1 MIEYNTFTL
10 PNGLRIVH
18 NYDSATAMVALNV
31 MYDVG
36 ARDENPE
43 LTGLAHLFEHLMF
56 GGSVNIPDFDGAI
69 ENAGGMNNAWTSN
82 DYTNFYDIVPA
93 HNAETAFW
101 VESDRML
108 ALAFSDKALEVQ
120 RHVVIEEFKQ
130 TCLNRPYGDMS
141 HHLRAMLYKVHPYRY
156 PVIGKEI
163 SHIEKV
169 TQDDVREFFYS
180 HYAPNNAVLSV
191 SGSITFEET
200 IRLAEKWFGP
210 IPRREISPRNYQ
222 PEPKQTEERWAEASG
237 NVPQVAVVRAFKMPA
252 YGEKNYIECDI
263 ITDLLASG
271 RSSRFYRN
279 LLMKTGLFTEVD
291 ASIIGSDEPGFMMVN
306 AKLTGDDD
314 ASVEKSIEAMMGE
327 AQKLIDGDVSEYE
340 LTRTINRFES
350 NFLFSSMGFMAKA
363 QSLANHEMHGEDI
376 NGIVERY
383 RSVTTDDIA
392 RVAREIFNPQHTST
406 LVYRPQK

>member
-1 MIEYNTFTL
+1 MIEYSTFTL
-10 PNGLRIVH
+10 DNGLRVVH
-18 NYDSATAMVALNV
+18 NYDGATAMVALNV
-31 MYDVG
+31 MYNVG
-36 ARDENPE
+36 ARDESPE
-43 LTGLAHLFEHLMF
+43 LTGMAHLFEHLMF

-93 HNAETAFW
+93 QNVETAFW

-141 HHLRAMLYKVHPYRY
+141 HHLRAMIYKQHPYRY

-191 SGSITFEET
+191 SGNISLDDTR
-200 IRLAEKWFGP
+200 RLVEKWFGP
-210 IPRREISPRNYQ
+210 IERRNVTQRNY
-222 PEPKQTEERWAEASG
+222 PSEPAQTEPRYLEVSG
-237 NVPQVAVVRAFKMPA
+237 NVPQLAMVKAYRMPA
-252 YGEKNYIECDI
+252 YGEPNYIECDI

-279 LLMKTGLFTEVD
+279 LLMKTGVFTEID
-291 ASIIGSDEPGFMMVN
+291 ASIIGSDEPGFLMLNSRVANNDLKTVKTANELIMSEV
-306 AKLTGDDD
+306 
-314 ASVEKSIEAMMGE
+314 
-327 AQKLIDGDVSEYE
+327 QKLIDGDVSEYE

-350 NFLFSSMGFMAKA
+350 NFTFSSMGFLAKA
-363 QSLANHEMHGEDI
+363 QSLANYVMHNEDA
-376 NGIVERY
+376 NGIVTRY
-383 RSVTTDDIA
+383 RKVTVDDIA
-392 RVAREIFNPQHTST
+392 RVASEIFDANRCST
-406 LVYRPQK
+406 LVYMPQK

>member
-18 NYDSATAMVALNV
+18 NYDGATAMVALNV
-31 MYDVG
+31 MYNVG
-36 ARDENPE
+36 ARDESPE

-93 HNAETAFW
+93 QNAETAFW

-141 HHLRAMLYKVHPYRY
+141 HHLRAMLYKQHPYRY

-191 SGSITFEET
+191 SGRITFEET
-200 IRLAEKWFGP
+200 LRLAEKWFGS
-210 IPRREISPRNYQ
+210 IPKREVKRRDYAA
-222 PEPKQTEERWAEASG
+222 EPVQTEERKCEASG
-237 NVPQVAVVRAFKMPA
+237 NVPQVAVVKAFKMPG
-252 YGEKNYIECDI
+252 YGEPDYIECDI

-291 ASIIGSDEPGFMMVN
+291 ASIIGSDEPGFMMFN
-306 AKLTGDDD
+306 SRLTGDDD
-314 ASVEKSIEAMMGE
+314 ATINKSIDAMMSE

-350 NFLFSSMGFMAKA
+350 NFMFSSMGFLAKA
-363 QSLANHEMHGEDI
+363 QSLANHVMHDEDI

-383 RSVTTDDIA
+383 RNVTTDDIA
-392 RVAREIFNPQHTST
+392 RVASKIFNSQQGST
-406 LVYRPQK
+406 LIYSPQK